1 MVRRRG
7 ATSKPGATDWFDVL
21 FASTV
26 ASWATFMAAMS
37 FVAISALILNF
48 SIEGLIAVSS
58 MLVMAASISFFIA
71 LFACVILGL
80 PALGIVGLLNLNDWW
95 HSAVLGLL
103 AAFIVFVV
111 LTGGTFARNEVF
123 AGVLLLAGAIAGVA
137 AWRVRKNLAVSH

>member
-1 MVRRRG
+1 
-7 ATSKPGATDWFDVL
+7 
-21 FASTV
+21 
-26 ASWATFMAAMS
+26 MAAMS

-103 AAFIVFVV
+103 AGFIVFVV